1 MHRKL
6 VFIALSL
13 FCFHGL
19 FSANSPDQEKLLI
32 GAVFSPPYIFIENG
46 KPAGVC
52 IDLWKLVSDT
62 LNISNKIIF
71 YANHDSLLNDLKT
84 GKIDL
89 SICPY
94 TATTERLQNF
104 RLTIPFY
111 ISNMGIVS
119 KAENQRPL
127 LQVFKHIFSWI
138 IIRWLVIVLV
148 IVSVFAFFLWLAE
161 RRENSLQFHPG
172 AKGVLD
178 GVWWAFV
185 TMTTVGY
192 GDKIPK
198 TYMGKILAITWMFF
212 AIGLFFVASGVVS
225 SELTLNKLQS
235 RVRNSSDL
243 THCRVGGVAHSG
255 YTETLLRQ
263 GIDLKLFKTPE
274 SAFAALA
281 ADSIDAFV
289 YDLGLLNYVVDRY
302 GRGNNVVVIPSGL
315 NLQYFSFLAS
325 KENTGLVDKVNL
337 ALLSAIDDDLW
348 EDILSRYGLNK

>member
-1 MHRKL
+1 M
-6 VFIALSL
+6 
-13 FCFHGL
+13 HGL
-19 FSANSPDQEKLLI
+19 FASSLPEQEKLRV
-32 GAVFSPPYIFIENG
+32 GAVYSPPYLFQEGGNLT
-46 KPAGVC
+46 GVC

-62 LNISNKIIF
+62 LNLNNEVVF
-71 YANHDSLLNDLKT
+71 YTNHDSLLSDLGT
-84 GKIDL
+84 GKIDI

-94 TATTERLQNF
+94 TATTERLLNF

-119 KAENQRPL
+119 RAENQRP
-127 LQVFKHIFSWI
+127 VFQLFEHIFSWK

-172 AKGVLD
+172 PKGVLD

-198 TYMGKILAITWMFF
+198 TSMGKILAITWMFF

-235 RVRNSSDL
+235 RVQNSSDL
-243 THCRVGGVAHSG
+243 THCRVGGVSHSG
-255 YTETLLRQ
+255 YAEMLSRQ
-263 GIDLKLFKTPE
+263 GINLTLYKTPE
-274 SAFAALA
+274 EAFSALA

-289 YDLGLLNYVVDRY
+289 YDLALLNYVVDR
-302 GRGNNVVVIPSGL
+302 NNKAKNLVVIPSGL
-315 NLQYFSFLAS
+315 NLQYFSFLAA
-325 KENTGLVDKVNL
+325 KDNL
-337 ALLSAIDDDLW
+337 ALIDRINPALLSAIDDDLW
-348 EDILSRYGLNK
+348 EEILSRYGLNK